1 MARRQL
7 NSRILVLDRQ
17 LILEQWQ
24 LRSNGRR
31 CLEQLRGVSPL
42 GLLSTGFVAG
52 LLAGWLVSASSY
64 HTYAIFLDGMRLW
77 RLSDRLLPGATGRDR
92 VEYPE

>member
-1 MARRQL
+1 MASRQL

-42 GLLSTGFVAG
+42 GLLSTGLVAG
-52 LLAGWLVSASSY
+52 LLAGWLVSARAIIPMPFSSTGCVCGACQTGCY
-64 HTYAIFLDGMRLW
+64 LVRLGE
-77 RLSDRLLPGATGRDR
+77 LA
-92 VEYPE
+92 EYPE

>member
-31 CLEQLRGVSPL
+31 CLEQLRGVSPV
-42 GLLSTGFVAG
+42 GLLSTGLVAG

-64 HTYAIFLDGMRLW
+64 YTYAIFLDGMRLW
-77 RLSDRLLPGATGRDR
+77 KLSDRLLPGATGR
-92 VEYPE
+92 PGGIP